1 MTFEHI
7 ADIEKLLKKY
17 GFSLDRYQDSVI
29 TRWNLYYNNSGG
41 SIAELWKNNKLGQY
55 KIRYEQSAGNVPA
68 YSMELCDDEKLE
80 QYLID
85 YIRERKEA
93 NVRIKLSDIKRDF
106 E

>member
-1 MTFEHI
+1 MIFNNLD
-7 ADIEKLLKKY
+7 DIELLLKKY

-41 SIAELWKNNKLGQY
+41 CIAELWKNNKLNQY

-68 YSMELCDDEKLE
+68 YSMEFCDSEKFE
-80 QYLID
+80 QYLKD

-93 NVRIKLSDIKRDF
+93 KVRMKLDEIKKDF
-106 E
+106 